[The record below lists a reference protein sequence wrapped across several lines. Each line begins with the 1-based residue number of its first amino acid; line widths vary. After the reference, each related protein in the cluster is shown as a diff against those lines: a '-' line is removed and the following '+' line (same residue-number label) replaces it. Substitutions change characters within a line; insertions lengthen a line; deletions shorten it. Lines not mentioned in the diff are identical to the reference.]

1 MTIRNRVTRAAALA
15 ALSIPCL
22 LAQGQRQLTVV
33 RKVTLPEAL
42 NDDVAFGGLKE
53 MSCDSAGNI
62 LAPVNRKY
70 GSATRL
76 VLRIEPDA
84 KTTAQY
90 PIDNV
95 PEVKNGDIIE
105 FTAEPNGDVH
115 LLVRQVL
122 KYSAADEPKS
132 IGDTFVIR
140 YDHGGHLIG
149 RTRLAIHGSDFL
161 PTGIA
166 VLHNGGY
173 LIVGRRYH
181 AGFLQI
187 VSQVFSESGTP
198 GPKLDLNGA
207 GTKPMLGK
215 SVLATRVVRPA
226 ALKSNGS
233 IYVLRGSS
241 ADPVYQLSDSGQLLK
256 TISLKGPH
264 FEFCD
269 PHVLEETLV
278 ARRLPIGEEGW
289 DTAEYVTFNL
299 RTGDPLET
307 LTIRAA
313 GAGLACYRR
322 DALTFMGDDP
332 ASPNSWA
339 ILSARP

>member
-1 MTIRNRVTRAAALA
+1 MSRVAALA

-33 RKVTLPEAL
+33 RKVPLPEAL

-76 VLRIEPDA
+76 VFRIEPDA
-84 KTTAQY
+84 RTTVQY
-90 PIDNV
+90 SIDNV

-105 FTAEPNGDVH
+105 FTVEPNGDVH

-122 KYSAADEPKS
+122 KYSAEDEPKS

-140 YDHGGHLIG
+140 YDRGAHLVG
-149 RTRLAIHGSDFL
+149 RTRLGIRSSDFL

-166 VLHNGGY
+166 VLDNGGY
-173 LIVGRRYH
+173 LIVGRLYH
-181 AGFLQI
+181 DGFLQI
-187 VSQVFSESGTP
+187 VSQLFSESGTP
-198 GPKLDLNGA
+198 GPKLELNGA

-215 SVLATRVVRPA
+215 SVRATRVVRPA

-241 ADPVYQLSDSGQLLK
+241 ADPIFQLSDSGRLIK

-264 FEFCD
+264 FEFSA
-269 PHVLEETLV
+269 PHVFEDTLV
-278 ARRLPIGEEGW
+278 ARRLPVGDEGS
-289 DTAEYVTFNL
+289 DTAQYVTFNL

-313 GAGLACYRR
+313 RAGLACYRR

-332 ASPNSWA
+332 AVPNSWA